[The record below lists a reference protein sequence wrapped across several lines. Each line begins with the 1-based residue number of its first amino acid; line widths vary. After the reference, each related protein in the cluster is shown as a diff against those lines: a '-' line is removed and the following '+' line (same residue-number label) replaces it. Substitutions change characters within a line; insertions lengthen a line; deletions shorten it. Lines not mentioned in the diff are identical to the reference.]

1 MNSSLT
7 PAQRQT
13 LGPRLRA
20 YGSGWDVANLER
32 FMDIDVAQTAK
43 GHVLTLTMRGASG
56 LRSVYRLDEKGG
68 LSGES
73 LQIPPGDELTA
84 AQLANV
90 EAIIAAHRTLW
101 IHRPEGRTVPVDV
114 SRGMAAL
121 LEPGPR
127 QTRLRGRH
135 AVVYSRASS
144 DEPTIFVLAVDL
156 TKRRVTEAAWHD
168 VPPHPTGLIPPEH
181 ITVID
186 TAMRRHGDFGVYG
199 SVTAGL
205 VTLAKAS
212 TIVLERVDRG
222 YWVQVLPPGGHGHEF
237 SFRVD
242 LATATISGASAGHS
256 VEVE

>member
-1 MNSSLT
+1 MKSSLT
-7 PAQRQT
+7 PAQRET
-13 LGPRLRA
+13 LGPRLLA
-20 YGSGWDVANLER
+20 YGSGWDLSNLEQ
-32 FMDIDVAQTAK
+32 FMDVRVAKTAK
-43 GHVLTLTMRGASG
+43 GHQLTLTMRGPSG
-56 LRSVYRLDEKGG
+56 LRSVKQLDDDS
-68 LSGES
+68 LSGEN

-90 EAIIAAHRTLW
+90 EAIVRAHRTLW

-121 LEPGPR
+121 LEKGPR

-135 AVVYSRASS
+135 AVVYSRASIN
-144 DEPTIFVLAVDL
+144 EPTIFVLAVDL
-156 TKRRVTEAAWHD
+156 GKRRVTDAAWYD

-205 VTLAKAS
+205 VALAKSS
-212 TIVLERVDRG
+212 TIVIQPVERD

-242 LATATISGASAGHS
+242 LATATISNASAGHS